1 MTPQSNFL
9 VAAPILAGH
18 EPVLRALLATMNRA
32 PGLVDPRNSLVPFA
46 AFETLHVARFV
57 ILNDATLVDRPKG
70 DPFVDTAPLW
80 LAFLGDCDGEADVL
94 LKQFTTTAGAGLAR
108 IFEHC
113 GFEPGGDLLDWM
125 RAHSVA
131 PAAQYINWVGRTVSR
146 IREEAALRAKLQ
158 QYLAADGAALTDGPV
173 AARDRLLASWR
184 AQGPALGAEPP
195 TPFAW
200 RLRKLINLVAV
211 PLIGVL
217 LLPLVIV
224 IAPFFLLILLRREST
239 DAVIA
244 PRPEAAHVAA
254 LSGIEDKAAT
264 NPFSAFGNVKPG
276 WFRLWTLVV
285 IFQVLEYSLRH
296 IYTRGRLSRVGTI
309 HFARWAFLDGK
320 KRLLFTSNYDGSLD
334 SYMDDF
340 INKVAFGLNLVF
352 SNGIGYPRTHLLLSG
367 GARQEMEFKN
377 YLRRHQVPTDVWYK
391 AYPDLTAA
399 DLARNSLVREG
410 LERASMTDAEARQW
424 LALI

>member
-1 MTPQSNFL
+1 VTPQSSFL
-9 VAAPILAGH
+9 VAAPIFAGH
-18 EPVLRALLATMNRA
+18 EVRLRTLLATMNRE
-32 PGLVDPRNSLVPFA
+32 PGLVDARNSLVPFST
-46 AFETLHVARFV
+46 FETLHVARFV
-57 ILNDATLVDRPKG
+57 IMDDATLVDRPKS
-70 DPFVDTAPLW
+70 DPIENPPLW
-80 LAFLGDCDGEADVL
+80 LAFLGDCDGEADAL
-94 LKQFTTTAGAGLAR
+94 LKEFVAKASAGLTQ

-113 GFEPGGDLLDWM
+113 GFRPGGDLLAWM

-146 IREEAALRAKLQ
+146 IREESALRAKLQ
-158 QYLAADGAALTDGPV
+158 GYLAGDDAALTDGPV
-173 AARDRLLASWR
+173 AVRDRLVAIWR
-184 AQGPALGAEPP
+184 KQGPTLKPEPP
-195 TPFAW
+195 TPLDW
-200 RLRKLINLVAV
+200 QVRKLINLIAV
-211 PLIGVL
+211 PVIGVV

-224 IAPFFLLILLRREST
+224 IAPFFLIILLKREST

-244 PRPEAAHVAA
+244 PRPEPGHVSA
-254 LSGIEDKAAT
+254 LSAIEDKAAT

-276 WFRLWTLVV
+276 LFRLWTLIV

-309 HFARWAFLDGK
+309 HFARWAFLDDK

-352 SNGIGYPRTHLLLSG
+352 SNGIGYPKTHLLISSG
-367 GARQEMEFKN
+367 ASQEMEFKN

>member
-1 MTPQSNFL
+1 VTPQSNFL
-9 VAAPILAGH
+9 VAAPIVAGH
-18 EPVLRALLATMNRA
+18 EAPLRALLATMNRE
-32 PGLVDPRNSLVPFA
+32 PGLVDSRNSLVPFA

-57 ILNDATLVDRPKG
+57 ILNDVTLVDRPES
-70 DPFVDTAPLW
+70 DPFRGAAPLW
-80 LAFLGDCDGEADVL
+80 LVFLGDCDGEADAL
-94 LKQFTTTAGAGLAR
+94 LKQMATTAGAGLAP

-113 GFEPGGDLLDWM
+113 GFKRGSDLLSWM

-131 PAAQYINWVGRTVSR
+131 AAAQYINWVGRTVSR

-158 QYLAADGAALTDGPV
+158 QYLAGDGAALTDPPV
-173 AARDRLLASWR
+173 AVRDRLLVTWR
-184 AQGPALGAEPP
+184 AQGPTLTAEPA
-195 TPFAW
+195 TPFGW
-200 RLRKLINLVAV
+200 WLRKAINLVAV
-211 PLIGVL
+211 PVIGVL

-224 IAPFFLLILLRREST
+224 IAPFFLVILLRREST

-244 PRPEAAHVAA
+244 PRPEMAHVAA

-276 WFRLWTLVV
+276 LFRLWTLIV
-285 IFQVLEYSLRH
+285 IFQVLGYSLRH

-309 HFARWAFLDGK
+309 HFARWAFLDDK
-320 KRLLFTSNYDGSLD
+320 KRLLFTSNYDSSLD

-352 SNGIGYPRTHLLLSG
+352 SNGIGYPRTHLLISG
-367 GARQEMEFKN
+367 GASQEMEFKN

-399 DLARNSLVREG
+399 DLARNSLIREG